1 MKVLLSWLR
10 DFAPIDGDPVVLGE
24 HLSDLGMAVEE
35 LEVLGE
41 GLDGV
46 VVAEVLATRPHPNAD
61 KIQLVDVDA
70 GDGEALQ
77 IACGAFNMAPG
88 DLVPLATVGTTM
100 PNGMEIGRRKMR
112 GEWSNGMLCSPRE
125 LGLGGDHAGIHILPP
140 GLPVGAPFVEA
151 MGIESDVLYDLEINP
166 NRPDAMSVAGVAR
179 DLAARLGVP
188 FSLPEPVVDE
198 VPASRLGA
206 VTIEVD
212 APDLCGRFTARVLRG
227 VTVGDPDPAVARRL
241 TLLGMRP
248 INSLVDVSNYV
259 MLELGQPNHPYDLAK
274 IRGGGLRVRR
284 ARDGETLVTLDG
296 VERTFTTDDLLICDA
311 EDRPVGIAGVM
322 GGSDTEIDETTA
334 DVLLEMA
341 WFLPI
346 SIAKTSRRLRLR
358 SEASARFEKGTDPE
372 IIDLAHRRFAEL
384 VSPSGAG
391 LEAGT
396 VDMRG
401 ELPDR
406 SPVHVRTAQVN
417 RLLGTELSAARI
429 AELLDPIGFAATV
442 TGDDTEV
449 TIPSWRY
456 DSSAEIDVVEEVARL
471 YGYGALGQS
480 LPPSAHAGRLTARQL
495 ERRRLRSLLV
505 GRGLSEAMPLPFLAP
520 GDLERSGLPGD
531 GLEIANPLVA
541 EESVLRTSLLP
552 GLVKALATNA
562 ARRNTGVG
570 LWEIGHVFRRP
581 AGDAASADG
590 RAEAGREAGSEAGSE
605 ADGPAEAPGA
615 GPGPLP
621 DEREML
627 GVALGGRDAAEAVHE
642 WRAVAELLGLQG
654 VTVRNEVVPGLHPT
668 RSAGLV
674 GPAGQAV
681 GAVGEVDP
689 EVLASH
695 GIGERVG
702 WLEVDLDV
710 AAGLPRDPHVYR
722 PVSIYP
728 SSDIDLAFEVE
739 DAVPAGE
746 VEQALRDAGGE
757 RLASLELFDVY
768 RGTGIAPGR
777 RSLAYT
783 LRLDA
788 PDHTLTD
795 DEVAEVR
802 RRCIDAVEQRFAASL
817 RG

>member
-10 DFAPIDGDPVVLGE
+10 DFAPIEGDPAVLGE
-24 HLSDLGMAVEE
+24 HLGDLGTPVEE
-35 LEVLGE
+35 MDVLGE
-41 GLDGV
+41 GLDGI
-46 VVAEVLATRPHPNAD
+46 VVARVLATRAHPNAD

-88 DLVPLATVGTTM
+88 DLVPLATVGSRM
-100 PNGMEIGRRKMR
+100 RNGMEIGRRKMR
-112 GEWSNGMLCSPRE
+112 GEWSNGMLCSAAE
-125 LGLGGDHAGIHILPP
+125 LGLGGDHSGIFVLPP
-140 GLPVGAPFVEA
+140 GLPVGSPFAEA
-151 MGIESDVLYDLEINP
+151 MGIEHDVLYDLEVNP

-188 FSLPEPVVDE
+188 FTLPESKVE
-198 VPASRLGA
+198 ELPADRVSA
-206 VTIEVD
+206 VSVEVD

-227 VTVGDPDPAVARRL
+227 VTVGDSDPVIARRL

-259 MLELGQPNHPYDLAK
+259 MLELGQPNHPYDIAK
-274 IRGGGLRVRR
+274 VRGGGLRVRR
-284 ARDGETLVTLDG
+284 ARAGETMVTLDG

-311 EDRPVGIAGVM
+311 DDAPVGIGGVM
-322 GGSDTEIDETTA
+322 GGADTEIDATTT

-346 SIAKTSRRLRLR
+346 GIAKTSRRLRLR

-372 IIDLAHRRFAEL
+372 VIDLAHRRFAEL
-384 VSPSGAG
+384 VATSGAR

-396 VDMRG
+396 VDVRG

-406 SPVHVRTAQVN
+406 VPVRVRTARVN
-417 RLLGTELSAARI
+417 SLLGTDLTPSRI
-429 AELLDPIGFAATV
+429 AALLEPIGFASTV

-449 TIPSWRY
+449 TIPTWRY
-456 DSSAEIDVVEEVARL
+456 DSSTEIDVVEEVARM
-471 YGYGALGQS
+471 YGYGALGRS
-480 LPPSAHAGRLTARQL
+480 LPSSPHAGRLTERQL

-505 GRGLSEAMPLPFLAP
+505 GRGWSEAMPMPFLAP

-531 GLEIANPLVA
+531 GIEIANPLVA
-541 EESVLRTSLLP
+541 EESILRTSLLP
-552 GLVKALATNA
+552 GLVKALETNA

-570 LWEIGHVFRRP
+570 LWEIGHVFRRWST
-581 AGDAASADG
+581 G
-590 RAEAGREAGSEAGSE
+590 
-605 ADGPAEAPGA
+605 DGPQREGSDSS
-615 GPGPLP
+615 GRDRLP
-621 DEREML
+621 DEREEL
-627 GVALGGRDAAEAVHE
+627 GIALGGRDATEAVHE
-642 WRAVAELLGLQG
+642 WRAVAELLGLRG
-654 VTVRNEVVPGLHPT
+654 VRVHNEAVPGLHPT
-668 RSAGLV
+668 RSARLV
-674 GPAGQAV
+674 GPGDETV

-689 EVLASH
+689 EVLAAH

-702 WLEVDLDV
+702 WIEVDLDT
-710 AAGLPRDPHVYR
+710 AATLPHDPHVYR

-728 SSDIDLAFEVE
+728 SSDIDLAFDVD
-739 DAVPAGE
+739 DAVPAGD
-746 VEQALRDAGGE
+746 VEEALRAAGGE
-757 RLASLELFDVY
+757 RIASLKLFDVY
-768 RGTGIAPGR
+768 RGAGIAPGR
-777 RSLAYT
+777 RSLAFT

-795 DEVAEVR
+795 DEVAAVR
-802 RRCIDAVEQRFAASL
+802 QACIDAVEQRFDASL

>member
-10 DFAPIDGDPVVLGE
+10 DFAPIEGDPVALGE
-24 HLSDLGMAVEE
+24 QMSDLGMAVEQ
-35 LEVLGE
+35 LDVLGE
-41 GLDGV
+41 GLDGI

-88 DLVPLATVGTTM
+88 DLVLLATLGTTM

-112 GEWSNGMLCSPRE
+112 GEWSNGMLCSARE
-125 LGLGGDHAGIHILPP
+125 LGLGGDHAGIHILPA

-151 MGIESDVLYDLEINP
+151 MGIESDALYDLEINP

-188 FSLPEPVVDE
+188 FTLTEPAVDE
-198 VPASRLGA
+198 VPAAALDDVS
-206 VTIEVD
+206 IEIE
-212 APDLCGRFTARVLRG
+212 APDLCGRFVARVLRG
-227 VTVGDPDPAVARRL
+227 VTVGESDPAIARRL

-274 IRGGGLRVRR
+274 VRGGGLRVRR
-284 ARDGETLVTLDG
+284 ARTGEKMVTLDD
-296 VERTFTTDDLLICDA
+296 VTRAFTGDDLLICDA
-311 EDRPVGIAGVM
+311 EDTPVGIAGVM
-322 GGSDTEIDETTA
+322 GGADTEIDTSTT

-372 IIDLAHRRFAEL
+372 VIDLAQRRFAEL
-384 VSPSGAG
+384 VAPSGAR
-391 LEAGT
+391 LEAGS
-396 VDMRG
+396 VDVRG

-406 SPVHVRTAQVN
+406 RPVRVRTARVN
-417 RLLGTELSAARI
+417 RLLGTQLQAGEI
-429 AELLDPIGFAATV
+429 ADLLAPIGFAAAV
-442 TGDDTEV
+442 EGDDTAV
-449 TIPSWRY
+449 SIPSWRY
-456 DSSAEIDVVEEVARL
+456 DSTAEIDVVEEVARL
-471 YGYGALGQS
+471 YGYSALGTR
-480 LPPSAHAGRLTARQL
+480 LPPSPHAGRLTARQL

-520 GDLERSGLPGD
+520 GDLERSGLSGD
-531 GLEIANPLVA
+531 GIEIANPLVA

-562 ARRNTGVG
+562 ARRNTGVA

-581 AGDAASADG
+581 AGAATDG
-590 RAEAGREAGSEAGSE
+590 TPGTPAGGDGTGWGS
-605 ADGPAEAPGA
+605 DRTDT
-615 GPGPLP
+615 PLP

-627 GVALGGRDAAEAVHE
+627 GVALGGRDATAAVHE
-642 WRAVAELLGLQG
+642 WRAVADLLALAGATL
-654 VTVRNEVVPGLHPT
+654 RNGSVPGLHPT
-668 RSAGLV
+668 RSARIV
-674 GPAGQAV
+674 GPGDEAL

-689 EVLASH
+689 VVLEAH
-695 GIGERVG
+695 GIEERVG

-710 AAGLPRDPHVYR
+710 VADLGRDPHLYR
-722 PVSIYP
+722 PVSVYP
-728 SSDIDLAFEVE
+728 SSDIDLAFAVDDGIPA
-739 DAVPAGE
+739 DAVEAALVAAAG
-746 VEQALRDAGGE
+746 D
-757 RLASLELFDVY
+757 RLASLRLFDVY
-768 RGTGIAPGR
+768 RGAGIAEGR

-802 RRCIDAVEQRFAASL
+802 RRCIEAVESALPATL